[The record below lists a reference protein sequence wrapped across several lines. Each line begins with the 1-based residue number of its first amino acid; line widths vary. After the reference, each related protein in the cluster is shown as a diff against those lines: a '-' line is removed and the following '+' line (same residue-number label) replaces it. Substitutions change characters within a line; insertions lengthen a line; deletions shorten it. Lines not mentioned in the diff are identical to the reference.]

1 MGWKPG
7 KFLKKAFKGVKKVA
21 KKIGKGIKK
30 LAGKVFGALGKLG
43 PLGQLALMFIGV
55 PPIFGRMMGAVGS
68 FVQSVAPRV
77 YQAFTAIKGAAQ
89 GAFNTITE
97 GIGNGID
104 RVMNFTQGKGFNLSE
119 GRTSIFAS
127 TKPVVDPIN
136 AQAAS
141 LDTKAIV
148 EQSKAGT
155 LDISKTGASDLPM
168 EFQTVD
174 SSVASLDVPT
184 KPTLKDVAENISTD
198 LRMGSPDLA
207 DVARDAIMQGPPPDS
222 ILARTTTEKT
232 FGQRAQDY
240 ISGQVEEFKQVFES
254 PGKAAGEAIKQGGLQ
269 GLSGAT
275 TQAIMGDPPTQTV
288 RQFNPGD
295 YMTPTTQQ
303 RLLDAA
309 TWNGVN
315 NAYQQ
320 AGAYGGAAG
329 GDLLGAFYNSS
340 FASDAQY
347 QQDMRR
353 LGAYTV

>member
-1 MGWKPG
+1 
-7 KFLKKAFKGVKKVA
+7 
-21 KKIGKGIKK
+21 
-30 LAGKVFGALGKLG
+30 
-43 PLGQLALMFIGV
+43 MFIGI
-55 PPIFGRMMGAVGS
+55 PPVISNFFGTIGGAIGG
-68 FVQSVAPRV
+68 FVSRVAPNV
-77 YQAFTAIKGAAQ
+77 AKAFNTIKGVAQ
-89 GAFNTITE
+89 GAYNTITE

-104 RVMNFTQGKGFNLSE
+104 RVMNFTKGKGFNLSE
-119 GRTSIFAS
+119 GKTSIFAS

-174 SSVASLDVPT
+174 SSVASLDIPT

-222 ILARTTTEKT
+222 ILARPDVSGITDATLDFSPADTSKT
-232 FGQRAQDY
+232 FGQKTKDFVSEQFTEFKENISDPGKLAAETIKGGV
-240 ISGQVEEFKQVFES
+240 ISGGTTALS
-254 PGKAAGEAIKQGGLQ
+254 RSIAGP
-269 GLSGAT
+269 
-275 TQAIMGDPPTQTV
+275 PPTQKV
-288 RQFNPGD
+288 MHSSLSDFM
-295 YMTPTTQQ
+295 MTPTTPQ

-309 TWNGVN
+309 TWNDISTS
-315 NAYQQ
+315 YQK
-320 AGAYGGAAG
+320 AGAFGGAAT
-329 GDLLGAFYNSS
+329 GDLMSS
-340 FASDAQY
+340 YFNQNFANDMQY

-353 LGAYTV
+353 LGAYTAQ